1 MGISETAVV
10 HVPDC
15 SQCYQGP
22 HLALVL
28 ALGVPGVLLFSVG
41 LPVWSAV
48 YLRTHLTRLNDINFA
63 SKYVLMYAE

>member
-1 MGISETAVV
+1 M
-10 HVPDC
+10 PDC

-41 LPVWSAV
+41 LPVWSAL
-48 YLRTHLTRLNDINFA
+48 YLRANLARLKEMKFA
-63 SKYVLMYAE
+63 STYVLLYAE

>member
-1 MGISETAVV
+1 
-10 HVPDC
+10 
-15 SQCYQGP
+15 
-22 HLALVL
+22 VL